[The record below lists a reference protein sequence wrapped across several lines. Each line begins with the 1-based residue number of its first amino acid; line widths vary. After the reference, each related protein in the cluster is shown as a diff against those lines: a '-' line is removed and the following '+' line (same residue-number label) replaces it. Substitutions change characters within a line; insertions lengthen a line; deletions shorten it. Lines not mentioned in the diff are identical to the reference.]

1 MIASYSC
8 CLGPIARLC
17 SVCHKG
23 MDGLCATI
31 VTEQKVECARQKEA
45 GGTAIEE
52 AMCRGKDLRPINDD
66 R

>member
-1 MIASYSC
+1 
-8 CLGPIARLC
+8 
-17 SVCHKG
+17 

-31 VTEQKVECARQKEA
+31 VTEQNVECARQKEA

-66 R
+66 RCTGAANAIVQHANR